1 MYWKPDYPRVDWDR
15 ENLIEDVA
23 ISCTF
28 CFPLDSRET
37 VDWQASKDSQDDLH
51 ETKECEETRAYAA
64 KRNFTCFSRLRR
76 SLSLSLLH
84 LNTHT
89 FAHANTHTHTH
100 CLLLGDGTVVS
111 SLSNTKRGDE
121 TCQWEEVTVH
131 SQMEVGTR
139 AAMDEERKPSIQR
152 TPECSKEHCSARE
165 IVTRQNFK
173 SNYQLRQ

>member
-1 MYWKPDYPRVDWDR
+1 MHAHSNASSRYSL
-15 ENLIEDVA
+15 LILRAEELLARIAYYRAALRFPFPFHEQLQNADLNIECVGNRITHVLIEIEREDVA

-64 KRNFTCFSRLRR
+64 KRNFTCFSGLRHTLSLSL

-89 FAHANTHTHTH
+89 FAHANTHTHT
-100 CLLLGDGTVVS
+100 LFI
-111 SLSNTKRGDE
+111 
-121 TCQWEEVTVH
+121 
-131 SQMEVGTR
+131 TR
-139 AAMDEERKPSIQR
+139 
-152 TPECSKEHCSARE
+152 
-165 IVTRQNFK
+165 
-173 SNYQLRQ
+173 